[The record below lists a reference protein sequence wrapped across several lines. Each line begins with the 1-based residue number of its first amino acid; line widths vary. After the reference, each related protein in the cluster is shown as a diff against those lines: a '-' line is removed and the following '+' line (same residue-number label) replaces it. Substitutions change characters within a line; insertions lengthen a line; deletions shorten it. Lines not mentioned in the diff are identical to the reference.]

1 MAAVLRMK
9 ELNQLKKDTVLF
21 EQGSPVRCI
30 GIVIKGSV
38 MVQSGGIRR
47 IAGKGAM
54 LGVSDLFFQE
64 YLGDYI
70 VTEDTFFYA
79 FPAENAGEWE
89 NFLESNPDY
98 RGIAVH

>member
-70 VTEDTFFYA
+70 VTEDTFF
-79 FPAENAGEWE
+79 
-89 NFLESNPDY
+89 
-98 RGIAVH
+98 